1 MLSTSAFAMTPM
13 GNVSNKGSLLIY
25 SRIDVAGSN
34 DTLVTLT
41 NDSTGPVRLKCYY
54 ASSDDLGIAYTGT
67 ATSAK
72 KYKHFLDFTI
82 DLTHNQPI
90 AFWAKSGQPAG
101 FSQKVGG
108 QVAPP
113 FGIFPDGTI
122 RTAGELKCW
131 AVTDDGSTELHYN
144 HLFGTA
150 SIMDFEF
157 GQAAE
162 YTAVAFQ
169 ALGPST
175 LTGTPLGSPGEL
187 NLDNVEYDGGPNMLL
202 GNFQPSGMIVE
213 TVSVGAAAKP
223 VIGFDPA
230 TRVTLASLNQD
241 LRQDYTPT
249 ITKLTWTFWNQD
261 EQARTGTHWC
271 ANSWFETTLPYF
283 QASYAS
289 LGTAAAYFRIE
300 TTADKS
306 VCGPSAVTSSYV
318 GNIEQWN
325 GAGMYRGTNLTGRGQ
340 AKGVIKY
347 DVSPPDSYKK

>member
-1 MLSTSAFAMTPM
+1 MKRKTLGVAVAVAVGMLSTSAFAMTPM

-25 SRIDVAGSN
+25 STIDVAGAN
-34 DTLVTLT
+34 DTLITLT
-41 NDSTGPVRLKCYY
+41 NDSVGAVRLKCYY
-54 ASSDDLGIAYTGT
+54 ASSDDLGIAYTGS
-67 ATSAK
+67 ATQAK
-72 KYKHFLDFTI
+72 SKKHFLDFTI

-90 AFWAKSGQPAG
+90 AFWAKTGLALQD
-101 FSQKVGG
+101 SQKVAG

-113 FGIFPDGTI
+113 FGIYPDGAVRAT
-122 RTAGELKCW
+122 GELKCW
-131 AVTDDGSTELHYN
+131 AVTNDGSTELHYN

-150 SIMDFEF
+150 SIMNFGN

-202 GNFQPSGMIVE
+202 GNFQPFGWD
-213 TVSVGAAAKP
+213 GAL
-223 VIGFDPA
+223 

-271 ANSWFETTLPYF
+271 ANSWFESVLPYF

-325 GAGMYRGTNLTGRGQ
+325 GGGMYRATNLTGRGQ